1 MDAGKPK
8 KLRLELK
15 AELAAELAAISDTWV
30 GQDLLQSIAFL
41 HGRRGLH
48 GGIEYLKPGS
58 FEERSGRQALA
69 RLLRSSQPLS
79 RIVRYMLANLVDPEA
94 GDTRAI
100 LLMRRTRAR
109 LPASIRDHDI
119 AYFIAWR
126 VENGTAM
133 KVAKLDAQDYAKER
147 FNKKISVTTVNR
159 AWSKH
164 GKDMRGQ
171 VRRTLADL
179 KKGYIPPT

>member
-1 MDAGKPK
+1 
-8 KLRLELK
+8 
-15 AELAAELAAISDTWV
+15 
-30 GQDLLQSIAFL
+30 
-41 HGRRGLH
+41 
-48 GGIEYLKPGS
+48 
-58 FEERSGRQALA
+58 
-69 RLLRSSQPLS
+69 
-79 RIVRYMLANLVDPEA
+79 MLANLVDPEA

>member
-1 MDAGKPK
+1 
-8 KLRLELK
+8 
-15 AELAAELAAISDTWV
+15 
-30 GQDLLQSIAFL
+30 
-41 HGRRGLH
+41 
-48 GGIEYLKPGS
+48 LKPGS

-147 FNKKISVTTVNR
+147 FNKKDLCHHRKPGVEQARQGHEGPGEAHSGRSQEGVHSSHLKLVSFVRLTDENQDFWQRTECSFICFS
-159 AWSKH
+159 AS
-164 GKDMRGQ
+164 MQRGSICKTALNLGSA
-171 VRRTLADL
+171 RRSST
-179 KKGYIPPT
+179 